1 MATMNATNK
10 RDYYKV
16 LGIDRSASQDEI
28 KKAYRQKAR
37 QLHPDVNK
45 TDPDAEA
52 KFKEL
57 SEAYQVLSDPEK
69 RAVYDRYGHDGLSGE
84 HFGGFGD
91 FGFGSFGDI
100 FDSFFGDSFFRG
112 RTRARPRGPQVER
125 GSDLRYDIEISLFE
139 AAAGKKIEIELPGR
153 SECGK
158 CDGTGAADGRPPET
172 CPDCRGT
179 GELRHERR
187 TSFGQFVNVQTCPRC
202 RGEGKAHATPCREC
216 RGEGTVEK
224 TKQITVGVPAGI
236 DNGQRVR
243 VSGEGGPGRH
253 GGPRG
258 DLYVFVHVK
267 EHEFFKRNGSDI
279 HCEIP
284 ISFTQAALGDD
295 VVIPTLW
302 RKERLTIPSGTQTST
317 VFRLE
322 GMGMPD
328 LRGSRRGDQLVEVK
342 LVTPKH
348 LSSKQEKLLREFARE
363 SGESARRP
371 QKKLFD
377 KIADMLDVDLDI
389 KADFMNF
396 RKKN

>member
-10 RDYYKV
+10 RDYYEV
-16 LGIDRSASQDEI
+16 LGVDRNASQDEI
-28 KKAYRQKAR
+28 KKAYRLLAR

-100 FDSFFGDSFFRG
+100 FDSFFGDSFFGG
-112 RTRARPRGPQVER
+112 RTRARPRGPQAER

-139 AAAGKKIEIELPGR
+139 AASGKKIEVEIPGKT
-153 SECGK
+153 ECGK
-158 CDGTGAADGRPPET
+158 CGGSGSTDGRPPET

-179 GELRHERR
+179 GELRHEHR

-202 RGEGKAHATPCREC
+202 RGLGKAHVNLCREC
-216 RGEGTVEK
+216 RGAGTVEK
-224 TKQITVGVPAGI
+224 TKRITVGVPAGI

-243 VSGEGGPGRH
+243 VSGEGEPGLH

-267 EHEFFKRNGSDI
+267 EHEFFKRNGPDI

-284 ISFTQAALGDD
+284 ISITQAALGDQ
-295 VVIPTLW
+295 VEIPTLW
-302 RKERLTIPSGTQTST
+302 GKEKLTIPSGTQTAT
-317 VFRLE
+317 VFRLA

-328 LRGSRRGDQLVEVK
+328 LRGSRRGDQFVEVRI
-342 LVTPKH
+342 VTPKH

-363 SGESARRP
+363 CGESARRP

-377 KIADMLDVDLDI
+377 KLADMLDVDLDI
-389 KADFMNF
+389 KADFMDF
-396 RKKN
+396 RKKH